1 MSSTLV
7 SRAADHVPSTPDNP
21 TPPRRG
27 NPALGMAIVLVAQL
41 MLILDAAVMNVALPQ
56 IGRDLDFTP
65 AGLSWVLNGYAL
77 AFGGLLLLG
86 GRLGDVL
93 GRLRVFW
100 TGVAIF
106 TLFSL
111 LGGFSTSATA
121 LVAARVLQGV
131 GAALAAPSVLA
142 LLTTSAKDEA
152 ARNRALA
159 LFAAVSS
166 GGATLGL
173 LLGGVLTDL
182 GSWRWTLFINV
193 PIGAVVL
200 ASVHRHVLETERR
213 PGRFD
218 VVGAIAATGAAV
230 SVVWALIGAPQH
242 GWDSL
247 RTVGGFALGVVLLV
261 GLVVTESRVA
271 HPLLQLS
278 LFRSRRRVAG
288 LATMATL
295 VAAQFPLFFLG
306 VQYLEVQLGYGPV
319 ATGLAFLPIS
329 LGIFTMSRITPRL
342 VARFGTAPLMV
353 VGTAGVGLSSLWLTQ
368 LPAGGAYVATV
379 FFPFLLNGLSAGLTF
394 MPTTV
399 TVLSDVE
406 PVHAGA
412 ASGLLQ
418 TMQQLGGAMGVA
430 VIASV
435 YSAHHVPGAAFVS
448 GTSAAF
454 TASSL
459 TAALALVAALTLVL
473 HRRPAASVEQAVE
486 AVAEGA

>member
-1 MSSTLV
+1 MSSSLLD
-7 SRAADHVPSTPDNP
+7 RARDRAVRSTPARQP
-21 TPPRRG
+21 SASPARC

-56 IGRDLDFTP
+56 IGRDLDFGP

-100 TGVAIF
+100 VGVFVF

-111 LGGFSTSATA
+111 LGGFAATSWE
-121 LVAARVLQGV
+121 LVAARVLQGT

-142 LLTTSAKDEA
+142 LLTTSARDDA
-152 ARNRALA
+152 GRNRALA

-193 PIGAVVL
+193 PIGLAVL
-200 ASVHRHVLETERR
+200 AMVRRYVAETPRR

-218 VVGAIAATGAAV
+218 LVGAVASTGAAV
-230 SVVWALIGAPQH
+230 SVVWALIGVPEH
-242 GWDSL
+242 GWGSV
-247 RTVGGFALGVVLLV
+247 RTIAGFVTGALLLVVL
-261 GLVVTESRVA
+261 VTAEARVA

-288 LATMATL
+288 LVTMAAL

-306 VQYLEVQLGYGPV
+306 VQYLQLQLGYGPV

-329 LGIFTMSRITPRL
+329 LGIFTMSRVTPRL
-342 VARFGTAPLMV
+342 VGRFGPAPLMLLGTLG
-353 VGTAGVGLSSLWLTQ
+353 VGTSSLWLSS
-368 LPAGGAYVATV
+368 LPSGGSFLATV
-379 FFPFLLNGLSAGLTF
+379 FWPFLLNGLSAGLVF

-399 TVLSDVE
+399 TVLAEVE
-406 PVHAGA
+406 PAHAGS

-418 TMQQLGGAMGVA
+418 TMQQLGGAVGVAIIASTYAAHHQVGSDFVSGVSAAFHASA
-430 VIASV
+430 VIAVIAVLAAASLV
-435 YSAHHVPGAAFVS
+435 VRRPVRVRVPAQ
-448 GTSAAF
+448 
-454 TASSL
+454 
-459 TAALALVAALTLVL
+459 VAA
-473 HRRPAASVEQAVE
+473 E
-486 AVAEGA
+486 

>member
-1 MSSTLV
+1 MSSTLL
-7 SRAADHVPSTPDNP
+7 SRGPARGGSAVAAGRAGAD
-21 TPPRRG
+21 RR

-56 IGRDLDFTP
+56 IGHDLSLSP
-65 AGLSWVLNGYAL
+65 SGLSWVLNGYAL

-100 TGVAIF
+100 TGVAVF

-111 LGGFSTSATA
+111 LGGLATTSWE
-121 LVAARVLQGV
+121 LIGSRVLQGA

-142 LLTTSAKDEA
+142 LLTTSARDDGE
-152 ARNRALA
+152 RNRALA

-173 LLGGVLTDL
+173 LLGGVVTDL

-193 PIGAVVL
+193 PFGLFIL
-200 ASVHRHVLETERR
+200 ATVRRYVPETEAR

-218 VVGAIAATGAAV
+218 VVGAVAATGAAV
-230 SVVWALIGAPQH
+230 SVVWALIGAPEH
-242 GWDSL
+242 GWASA
-247 RTVGGFALGVVLLV
+247 RTIGGFVLGALLLALLV
-261 GLVVTESRVA
+261 RTEARVA
-271 HPLLQLS
+271 HPLLRLS
-278 LFRSRRRVAG
+278 LFRSGRRVAG
-288 LATMATL
+288 LLTMAGV
-295 VAAQFPLFFLG
+295 VAAQFPLFFIG
-306 VQYLEVQLGYGPV
+306 VQYLELQLGYGPV

-329 LGIFTMSRITPRL
+329 LGIFAMSRITPRL
-342 VARFGTAPLMV
+342 VGRFGTAPLMV
-353 VGTAGVGLSSLWLTQ
+353 IGATGVGISSLWLST
-368 LPAGGAYVATV
+368 LPAGGSYVATV
-379 FFPFLLNGLSAGLTF
+379 FFPFLVNGLSAGLVF

-399 TVLSDVE
+399 TVLADVE
-406 PVHAGA
+406 PVHAGS

-418 TMQQLGGAMGVA
+418 TMQQLGGAVGVA

-435 YSAHHVPGAAFVS
+435 YAAHHEPGAAFVS

-454 TASSL
+454 TASAL
-459 TAALALVAALTLVL
+459 TAALAVGAALTLLV
-473 HRRPAASVEQAVE
+473 RRTAPAL
-486 AVAEGA
+486 

>member
-1 MSSTLV
+1 MTSTFLERT
-7 SRAADHVPSTPDNP
+7 SETTP
-21 TPPRRG
+21 TRR

-41 MLILDAAVMNVALPQ
+41 MLILDAAVMNVALPR
-56 IGRDLDFTP
+56 IGADLHFGA

-93 GRLRVFW
+93 GRLRLFYG
-100 TGVAIF
+100 GVAVF
-106 TLFSL
+106 TFFSL
-111 LGGFSTSATA
+111 VGGFAQTPWE
-121 LVAARVLQGV
+121 LVGARIFQGV

-142 LLTTSAKDEA
+142 LLTTSARDEA
-152 ARNRALA
+152 GRNRALA

-173 LLGGVLTDL
+173 LLGGIVTDV

-193 PIGAVVL
+193 PIGLAVL
-200 ASVHRHVLETERR
+200 ASVRRHVVETPRR

-218 VVGAIAATGAAV
+218 VVGAVAATGAAV
-230 SVVWALIGAPQH
+230 SVVWALIGTPEN
-242 GWDSL
+242 GWASFRTIGSL
-247 RTVGGFALGVVLLV
+247 ALGAALLALLV
-261 GLVVTESRVA
+261 ATESRVA
-271 HPLLQLS
+271 HPLLRLS

-288 LATMATL
+288 LLTMAGL
-295 VAAQFPLFFLG
+295 VAAQYPIFFLG

-342 VARFGTAPLMV
+342 VGRFGTAPLMV
-353 VGTAGVGLSSLWLTQ
+353 IGTIGVAASELFLTS
-368 LPAGGAYVATV
+368 LPASSSYVGSV
-379 FFPFLLNGLSAGLTF
+379 FWPFLLNGLSAGLVF

-399 TVLSDVE
+399 TVLADVE
-406 PVHAGA
+406 PEHAGS

-418 TMQQLGGAMGVA
+418 TMQQLGSAVGVA
-430 VIASV
+430 IAASV
-435 YSAHHVPGAAFVS
+435 YASHHGAGTEFVD

-454 TASSL
+454 TA
-459 TAALALVAALTLVL
+459 
-473 HRRPAASVEQAVE
+473 AVVIA
-486 AVAEGA
+486 AVAVVSAGTLLVRRTPRRAPEPAHPLADAPIFES

>member
-1 MSSTLV
+1 MSSALV
-7 SRAADHVPSTPDNP
+7 SRAPAPLPETPGTPSSRS
-21 TPPRRG
+21 RR
-27 NPALGMAIVLVAQL
+27 NPALGTAIVLVAQL

-56 IGRDLDFTP
+56 IGRDLDFSS

-111 LGGFSTSATA
+111 LGGFATSALA

-200 ASVHRHVLETERR
+200 ATVHRHVVETDRR

-218 VVGAIAATGAAV
+218 VVGAIAATGA
-230 SVVWALIGAPQH
+230 
-242 GWDSL
+242 
-247 RTVGGFALGVVLLV
+247 
-261 GLVVTESRVA
+261 
-271 HPLLQLS
+271 
-278 LFRSRRRVAG
+278 
-288 LATMATL
+288 
-295 VAAQFPLFFLG
+295 
-306 VQYLEVQLGYGPV
+306 
-319 ATGLAFLPIS
+319 
-329 LGIFTMSRITPRL
+329 
-342 VARFGTAPLMV
+342 
-353 VGTAGVGLSSLWLTQ
+353 
-368 LPAGGAYVATV
+368 
-379 FFPFLLNGLSAGLTF
+379 
-394 MPTTV
+394 
-399 TVLSDVE
+399 
-406 PVHAGA
+406 
-412 ASGLLQ
+412 
-418 TMQQLGGAMGVA
+418 
-430 VIASV
+430 
-435 YSAHHVPGAAFVS
+435 
-448 GTSAAF
+448 
-454 TASSL
+454 
-459 TAALALVAALTLVL
+459 
-473 HRRPAASVEQAVE
+473 
-486 AVAEGA
+486 